1 MLTLFEEL
9 FLLAFHEDKGKL
21 IPSTMENLP
30 VGLAGAML
38 TELVL
43 NGRLQVEENHR
54 LILQDVSPIED
65 EILDAALEKI
75 QSSERPRKVS
85 YWVNQLNEKPKK
97 LFDQLEERLEAKGI
111 LLRDESN
118 LISMPSQDELDGHNA
133 TARYWLKRRL
143 RGLALTDQ
151 DVELRGLALLNLVQ
165 ACDFID
171 LIFTKDER
179 KIARRRIYELLVG
192 TALSNGQAQAIE
204 EIGRAVEAQADT
216 D

>member
-1 MLTLFEEL
+1 MLTLYEEL

-21 IPSTMENLP
+21 IPATTENLP
-30 VGLAGAML
+30 VGLAGAIL
-38 TELVL
+38 AELAL

-54 LILQDVSPIED
+54 LDLRDASPTED

-75 QSSERPRKVS
+75 QSSERPRKVT

-97 LFDQLEERLEAKGI
+97 LFEQIEERLEAKGI
-111 LLRDESN
+111 LARDESN
-118 LISMPSQDELDGHNA
+118 LISMPSQDELDGHKA
-133 TARYWLKRRL
+133 SARYWLNRRL

-151 DVELRGLALLNLVQ
+151 KADLRGLALLNLVQ
-165 ACDFID
+165 ACDFVD

-179 KIARRRIYELLVG
+179 KTARRRIYELLVG
-192 TALSNGQAQAIE
+192 TALSNGQAQTIE
-204 EIGRAVEAQADT
+204 EIGRAVETQADT

>member
-1 MLTLFEEL
+1 MLTLYEEL

-21 IPSTMENLP
+21 IPTTTENLP
-30 VGLAGAML
+30 VGLAGAIL
-38 TELVL
+38 AELVL

-54 LILQDVSPIED
+54 LVVLDASPIQD
-65 EILDAALEKI
+65 EILDAVLEKI

-97 LFDQLEERLEAKGI
+97 LFDQMEERLEAKGI

-118 LISMPSQDELDGHNA
+118 LISMPSQNELDGHNA
-133 TARYWLKRRL
+133 SARYWLKRRL

-204 EIGRAVEAQADT
+204 EIERAVEAQADT

>member
-1 MLTLFEEL
+1 MLTLYEEL

-21 IPSTMENLP
+21 IPATTENLP
-30 VGLAGAML
+30 VGLAGAIL
-38 TELVL
+38 AELAL

-54 LILQDVSPIED
+54 LDLRDASPTED

-75 QSSERPRKVS
+75 QSSERPRKVT

-97 LFDQLEERLEAKGI
+97 LFEQIEERLEAKGI
-111 LLRDESN
+111 LARDESN
-118 LISMPSQDELDGHNA
+118 LISMPSQDELDGHKA
-133 TARYWLKRRL
+133 SARYWLKRRL

-151 DVELRGLALLNLVQ
+151 EADLRGLALLNLVQ
-165 ACDFID
+165 ACDFVD

-179 KIARRRIYELLVG
+179 KTARRRIYELLVG
-192 TALSNGQAQAIE
+192 TALSNGQAQTIE
-204 EIGRAVEAQADT
+204 EIGRAVETQADT

>member
-21 IPSTMENLP
+21 IKWATENLP
-30 VGLAGAML
+30 VGLAGAVL
-38 TELVL
+38 AELAL
-43 NGRLQVEENHR
+43 SDRLRVEENHR
-54 LILQDVSPIED
+54 LELLDAAPTQD

-75 QSSERPRKVS
+75 NSSDRRRKVT

-97 LFDQLEERLEAKGI
+97 LYERLEQRLVDKGI
-111 LLRDESN
+111 FQADESS
-118 LISMPSQDELDGHNA
+118 LISLPSQNEADGYSA
-133 TARYWLKRRL
+133 SARYWLKRRL

-151 DVELRGLALLNLVQ
+151 KADLRDLTLLNLVL
-165 ACDFID
+165 ACDFVD

-179 KIARRRIYELLVG
+179 KIVRRRIYELLVG

-204 EIGRAVEAQADT
+204 EIGRAVESQADT

>member
-21 IPSTMENLP
+21 IPATTENLP
-30 VGLAGAML
+30 VGLAGAVL
-38 TELVL
+38 AELAL
-43 NGRLQVEENHR
+43 NDRLRVEENHR
-54 LILQDVSPIED
+54 VELQDANPTQD

-75 QSSERPRKVS
+75 QSSERPRKVN

-97 LFDQLEERLEAKGI
+97 LFEQIEERLEAQGI
-111 LLRDESN
+111 LSRDESN
-118 LISMPSQDELDGHNA
+118 LISMSSQDELDGHKA
-133 TARYWLKRRL
+133 SARYWLKRRL
-143 RGLALTDQ
+143 RSLALTDQ
-151 DVELRGLALLNLVQ
+151 EADLRGLALLNLVQ
-165 ACDFID
+165 ACDFVD

-179 KIARRRIYELLVG
+179 KSARRRIYELLVG

-204 EIGRAVEAQADT
+204 EIGRAVESQADT

>member
-21 IPSTMENLP
+21 IPWATENLP
-30 VGLAGAML
+30 VGLAGAIL
-38 TELVL
+38 AELAL
-43 NGRLQVEENHR
+43 NDRLRVEENHR
-54 LILQDVSPIED
+54 LELLDASPTQDEV
-65 EILDAALEKI
+65 LDAALEKI

-97 LFDQLEERLEAKGI
+97 LFEQLEGRLEAEGI
-111 LLRDESN
+111 FQRDESSF
-118 LISMPSQDELDGHNA
+118 ISLPSQNELDGRSA
-133 TARYWLKRRL
+133 SARYWLKRRL

-151 DVELRGLALLNLVQ
+151 EADLRGLALLNLVQ
-165 ACDFID
+165 SCDFID
-171 LIFTKDER
+171 LIFTRDER
-179 KIARRRIYELLVG
+179 KTARHRIYELLVG

-204 EIGRAVEAQADT
+204 EIGRAVESQADT

>member
-1 MLTLFEEL
+1 MLTLYEEL
-9 FLLAFHEDKGKL
+9 FLVAFHEDKGKL
-21 IPSTMENLP
+21 IPATMENLP
-30 VGLAGAML
+30 VGLAGAIL
-38 TELVL
+38 ADLVL
-43 NGRLQVEENHR
+43 NGRLRVDENHR
-54 LILQDVSPIED
+54 LVLQDASPTGD

-97 LFDQLEERLEAKGI
+97 LFEQLEQHLEVKGV
-111 LLRDESN
+111 LQRDESN
-118 LISMPSQDELDGHNA
+118 FISMPSQNEVDGQNA
-133 TARYWLKRRL
+133 SARYWLKRRL

-151 DVELRGLALLNLVQ
+151 EADLRGLALLNLVQ
-165 ACDFID
+165 SCNFID
-171 LIFTKDER
+171 LIFTRDER

>member
-1 MLTLFEEL
+1 MSTLFEEL

-21 IPSTMENLP
+21 IPWATENLP
-30 VGLAGAML
+30 VGLAGAIL
-38 TELVL
+38 AELAL
-43 NGRLQVEENHR
+43 NDRLRVEENHR
-54 LILQDVSPIED
+54 LELLDASPTQDEV
-65 EILDAALEKI
+65 LDAALEKI

-97 LFDQLEERLEAKGI
+97 LFEQLEERLEAEGI
-111 LLRDESN
+111 FQRDESSF
-118 LISMPSQDELDGHNA
+118 ISLPSQNELDGQNA
-133 TARYWLKRRL
+133 SARYWLKRRL

-151 DVELRGLALLNLVQ
+151 EADLRGLALLNLVQ
-165 ACDFID
+165 SCDFID
-171 LIFTKDER
+171 LVFTRDER

-204 EIGRAVEAQADT
+204 EIGRAVESQADT

>member
-1 MLTLFEEL
+1 MLTLYEEL

-21 IPSTMENLP
+21 IPATTDNLP
-30 VGLAGAML
+30 VGLAGAIL
-38 TELVL
+38 AELVL
-43 NGRLQVEENHR
+43 NGRLRVEENHR
-54 LILQDVSPIED
+54 LELQDATPTQD

-75 QSSERPRKVS
+75 QSSERPRKVA
-85 YWVNQLNEKPKK
+85 YWVNQLNEKPKR
-97 LFDQLEERLEAKGI
+97 LFEQLEESLEAKGI
-111 LLRDESN
+111 LLRDESSF
-118 LISMPSQDELDGHNA
+118 ISLPAQNELDGQNA
-133 TARYWLKRRL
+133 SARYWLKRRL

-165 ACDFID
+165 ACDFTD

-179 KIARRRIYELLVG
+179 KMARRRTYELLVG